1 MKNSQISG
9 VTLSHSGISV
19 SDIGKSTDFYVR
31 ALGFCQGSTRG
42 GGPEYSDLTGL
53 PNSEFINTFLVKD
66 GVTIELIQFI
76 TPTPSTD
83 VVPKPF
89 NKYGLTHLSFRVSD
103 IDEVVARIQKYGGS
117 VLEGA
122 VYEGILEA
130 PTEPAQGGDKDVWQ
144 DGRSKIIFC
153 LDPDGV
159 RVELMQLPEWV
170 RFF

>member
-1 MKNSQISG
+1 MKNARMSG

-19 SDIGKSTDFYVR
+19 SDMEKSAAFYVN
-31 ALGFCQGSTRG
+31 ALGFSQGSTRG
-42 GGPEYSDLTGL
+42 GGPEYSGLTGL
-53 PNSEFINTFLVKD
+53 PDSDFLNTFLVKD

-76 TPTPSTD
+76 TPAPSAD

-103 IDEVVARIQKYGGS
+103 VDEVVARIQQYGGS

-122 VYEGILEA
+122 VYEGVLAA
-130 PTEPAQGGDKDVWQ
+130 PTEAAQGDKGVWQ

-170 RFF
+170 RFS

>member
-1 MKNSQISG
+1 MENAQMSG

-19 SDIGKSTDFYVR
+19 SDIENSKNFYAN
-31 ALGFCQGSTRG
+31 ALGFSQGSTRG
-42 GGPEYSDLTGL
+42 GGPEYSGLTGL
-53 PNSEFINTFLVKD
+53 PDSDFVNTFLVKD

-76 TPTPSTD
+76 SPAPSAD

-103 IDEVVARIQKYGGS
+103 IDEAVARIKQYGGS
-117 VLEGA
+117 VLVGA
-122 VYEGILEA
+122 VYEGVLEP
-130 PTEPAQGGDKDVWQ
+130 PTEPAQGGSEEVWQ
-144 DGRSKIIFC
+144 DGRSKIMFC

-159 RVELMQLPEWV
+159 RIELMQLPEWV

>member
-1 MKNSQISG
+1 MENARTSG
-9 VTLSHSGISV
+9 ITLSHSGISV
-19 SDIGKSTDFYVR
+19 SDIAKSTDFYVK

-53 PNSEFINTFLVKD
+53 PDSDFVNTFLVKD
-66 GVTIELIQFI
+66 GVTIELIQFF
-76 TPTPSTD
+76 TPAPSAD

-103 IDEVVARIQKYGGS
+103 IDEAVARIRKYGGS

-122 VYEGILEA
+122 VYEGVLAA
-130 PTEPAQGGDKDVWQ
+130 PTEPVEGEEKDVWQ